1 MRRLNV
7 RGVSTVEF
15 VVVFPIALLVVLC
28 VIQFGFLYMGKL
40 TLNHATFMAARH
52 GATAH
57 ADESAIRSAVVR
69 GLVPFYQNSTNTH
82 DATRIAEAHARA
94 QVDQLAFLRVTRI
107 SPNERTFADFGV
119 DINGH
124 RQIPNDN
131 LRWRNT
137 EVRANSGVNIQ
148 DANLLKIKVV
158 YGYELKVPLMATLVR
173 ALMCGAGQMPM
184 QGLGGDVPLLQAI
197 PNSVRDCAFYLAG
210 RVPIESFA
218 VVEMQSPAIEP

>member
-1 MRRLNV
+1 MKV

-15 VVVFPIALLVVLC
+15 VVVFPVALLVVLC

-52 GATAH
+52 GATVNGNEA
-57 ADESAIRSAVVR
+57 AIRSAVVR
-69 GLVPFYQNSTNTH
+69 GLVPFYQDSTNAD
-82 DATRIAEAHARA
+82 DATRITQAHGRA
-94 QVDQLAFLRVTRI
+94 QVDQLAFLQVTRI
-107 SPNERTFADFGV
+107 SPNARTFADFGV
-119 DINGH
+119 DINGQ

-137 EVRANSGVNIQ
+137 EVGAHSGVNIQ

-158 YGYELKVPLMATLVR
+158 YGYELKVPLMATLLR
-173 ALMCGAGQMPM
+173 TLMCGGGQMPM
-184 QGLGGDVPLLQAI
+184 QGLGGDVTPAQAL
-197 PNSVRDCAFYLAG
+197 PGRTRDCAFYVAG

-218 VVEMQSPAIEP
+218 VIEMQSPAIAP